1 MNLLPEVLVKVMAT
15 TLAQCVNTPD
25 FLSLSVAETEMRCNR
40 NQTMPALYTSRRW
53 VYTRIRV
60 SDSVTKKESD

>member
-25 FLSLSVAETEMRCNR
+25 FLSLSVAETEMRMMVNSS
-40 NQTMPALYTSRRW
+40 TIDKEYALAYVAQKGVLS
-53 VYTRIRV
+53 
-60 SDSVTKKESD
+60 